1 MIPFEGYRTFSIN
14 YVNLVQQIMY
24 AWLNRSRDTS
34 PNFHILQ
41 WNLYG
46 HNVLKC
52 KLTLF
57 FRIGSLI
64 LTNTQYSS
72 LHVRVLKRN
81 EHCIKSS
88 KTSFQQHS
96 NCLLKNIS
104 IKYYSLCLCLRE
116 EMFAFLTSKGSKNN
130 RWNKMYKIP
139 FRFLF

>member
-24 AWLNRSRDTS
+24 VWLNRSRDTS
-34 PNFHILQ
+34 PNFHISYRKS
-41 WNLYG
+41 NI
-46 HNVLKC
+46 N
-52 KLTLF
+52 
-57 FRIGSLI
+57 
-64 LTNTQYSS
+64 QYSS
-72 LHVRVLKRN
+72 LHVRLLKRN

-88 KTSFQQHS
+88 MTSFQQHS

-130 RWNKMYKIP
+130 R
-139 FRFLF
+139 

>member
-24 AWLNRSRDTS
+24 VWLNRSRDTS

-46 HNVLKC
+46 YNVC

-64 LTNTQYSS
+64 LTNT
-72 LHVRVLKRN
+72 LACMCVFWREMNTVLKVLWPHFNNIRIV
-81 EHCIKSS
+81 CWKII
-88 KTSFQQHS
+88 
-96 NCLLKNIS
+96 IS